1 MHIPTLNL
9 TFLGAGAAAAAAFL
23 VLAAACG
30 CAAFSGMAV
39 RMMGVGKEGG
49 GQKIGGAE
57 RRFIRIDKSEQ

>member
-1 MHIPTLNL
+1 MRIPTLNL
-9 TFLGAGAAAAAAFL
+9 TFLGAGAVAAAAVL
-23 VLAAACG
+23 VLAAG
-30 CAAFSGMAV
+30 CAAFSGMAG